1 MVSSSAF
8 LMVVLCLA
16 AGGGFN
22 TLEAKS
28 LVTFKRNIDQVLKEW
43 NCNKPQERLVYL
55 GMSFDLTFFRLILL
69 NFHYFY
75 FILKISIF
83 INYSFLYI

>member
-1 MVSSSAF
+1 MMVSSSAF

-55 GMSFDLTFFRLILL
+55 GMYSIWHFFFVIQ
-69 NFHYFY
+69 
-75 FILKISIF
+75 IQI
-83 INYSFLYI
+83 